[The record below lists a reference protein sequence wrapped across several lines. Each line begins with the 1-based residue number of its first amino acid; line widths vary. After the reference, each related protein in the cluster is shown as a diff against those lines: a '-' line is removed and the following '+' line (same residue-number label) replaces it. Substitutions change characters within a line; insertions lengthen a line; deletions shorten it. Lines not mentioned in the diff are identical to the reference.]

1 MRYVDRR
8 SCLAV
13 LAFAF
18 VSFSVPAA
26 AFSTDLPLPPSVEF
40 GELYRDVQMA
50 GLFPDQKTFADAIP
64 DEPPSQIM
72 ADYEKQKQ
80 LPGFDLKAFVALHFA
95 TPREHFEVY
104 ERRPN
109 RGVRDYINDMWQ
121 VLRREPDEVE
131 PYSSL
136 LPLTHPYIVPG
147 GRFREIY
154 YWDSYFTMLGL
165 EQDGRH
171 DIARDMLAN
180 MASLIDRYGH
190 VPNGNRSYY
199 LSRSQPPFFS
209 CMVELIAVRDG
220 DKVFVDYLPELQAE
234 YDYWM
239 EGAEKLAP
247 GSAHRHVVRPADGA
261 LLNRY
266 WDDRAVPRDESYR
279 EDIETAH
286 RAIRPAAE
294 VYEDLRAGGES
305 GWDFSSRWLA
315 DGKDLATIR
324 TTAIAPVDLN
334 TLMMHL
340 EETLAKAYQLKG
352 DPEEAQRY
360 RALADDRRG
369 TIERLMWNAQAG
381 FFVDYL
387 WREGRQSDVL
397 SAATVFP
404 LYFGVATREQAQATA
419 AALRLRLLEPG
430 GLGTTLTESG
440 QQWDRPN
447 GWAPIQY
454 LAIEGLSKYG
464 ERDLAHEIADRWLHK
479 NIRGYS
485 DSGVL
490 VEKYNV
496 EQGPGQ
502 RGSGGGG
509 GGEYELQ
516 LGFGW
521 TNGVLAKLMAE
532 FPELTA
538 RAVNRSWQDCVSLS
552 VIIGTAVD
560 NRKPVYVGA
569 PLGEIWL
576 PIFGV
581 PSDFQAAQKSGRHL
595 GTVSTVSAGQSSW
608 TLARLGGPVR
618 KEFEPPPNSPSRPF

>member
-1 MRYVDRR
+1 MRHFGPT
-8 SCLAV
+8 STLAV
-13 LAFAF
+13 ACIL
-18 VSFSVPAA
+18 FSVSYHDTAT
-26 AFSTDLPLPPSVEF
+26 AFSSDAPSPPSVEF
-40 GELYRDVQMA
+40 GELYGAVEMS
-50 GLFPDQKTFADAIP
+50 GLFSDQKTFADAIP
-64 DEPPSQIM
+64 DEPPSQIV

-95 TPREHFEVY
+95 TPREHLEVY

-109 RGVRDYINDMWQ
+109 RGVGDYINDMWQ
-121 VLRREPDEVE
+121 VLRREPDEIE

-136 LPLTHPYIVPG
+136 LPLGRPYIVPG

-165 EQDGRH
+165 EQDGQH
-171 DIARDMLAN
+171 ALSRDMLQN
-180 MASLIDRYGH
+180 FASLIDRYGH

-209 CMVELIAVRDG
+209 SMVELIAAREG

-247 GSAHRHVVRPADGA
+247 GSAHRHALRLPDGA

-266 WDDRAVPRDESYR
+266 WDDRAAPRDESYR

-294 VYEDLRAGGES
+294 VYEDLRAGAES

-315 DGKDLATIR
+315 DGKDLSTIR

-340 EETLAKAYQLKG
+340 EATLAKAYQLKG
-352 DPEEAQRY
+352 KLEEAQRY
-360 RALADDRRG
+360 RALADNRRA
-369 TIERLMWNAQAG
+369 TIGRLMWNAQAG
-381 FFVDYL
+381 FFTDYL
-387 WREGRQSDVL
+387 WQEGRQSDTL

-404 LYFGVATREQAQATA
+404 LYFGVATPEQADAIA
-419 AALRLRLLEPG
+419 AAVRGRLLEPG
-430 GLGTTLTESG
+430 GLATTLIDNG

-447 GWAPIQY
+447 GWAPMQY
-454 LAIEGLSKYG
+454 LAIEGLSKNG
-464 ERDLAHEIADRWLHK
+464 ERDLAYEIADRWLHQ
-479 NIRGYS
+479 NIHGYS
-485 DSGVL
+485 DAGVL
-490 VEKYNV
+490 VEKYDV
-496 EQGPGQ
+496 EQGPEQ

-538 RAVNRSWQDCVSLS
+538 RPERR
-552 VIIGTAVD
+552 T
-560 NRKPVYVGA
+560 R
-569 PLGEIWL
+569 
-576 PIFGV
+576 
-581 PSDFQAAQKSGRHL
+581 
-595 GTVSTVSAGQSSW
+595 
-608 TLARLGGPVR
+608 
-618 KEFEPPPNSPSRPF
+618 